1 MKDKE
6 ITKSSV
12 AKRIGMVLIV
22 LGIFMLASVIASDFL
37 YEKSGGIV
45 TSASRLRSS
54 KIESSISRKNNSAR
68 TVYRQD
74 LVVEVD
80 KKEITLE
87 DFEVSYPGYEE
98 GEEIT
103 LWESRISS
111 VGLVD
116 HKEGGSSIVISV
128 TAIIFGIVFIGLGL
142 KGDKKNGRENDIDKE
157 SY

>member
-1 MKDKE
+1 MNDEE
-6 ITKSSV
+6 ITV
-12 AKRIGMVLIV
+12 NRVMRGIGMVLIV

-37 YEKSGGIV
+37 YEKSEGVV

-54 KIESSISRKNNSAR
+54 KIESSISRKNNSVR

-80 KKEITLE
+80 GKELNLE
-87 DFEVSYPGYEE
+87 DFEVSYPGYEV

-111 VGLVD
+111 VGIVD
-116 HKEGGSSIVISV
+116 HKEGRGSIVISV

-142 KGDKKNGRENDIDKE
+142 KGGKKNGRENDIAKE